1 MFDRFAPLRRRRIPT
16 QTQITER
23 RRLIAMLAMA
33 LGAFGIGTTEFVS
46 MGLLNLIADDFSI
59 TEDPAGVIISAYAL
73 GVVIGAPLITAFTG
87 MIPRRR
93 LLLLLMAAF
102 TIGNGLSL

>member
-1 MFDRFAPLRRRRIPT
+1 
-16 QTQITER
+16 
-23 RRLIAMLAMA
+23 MLTMS

-46 MGLLNLIADDFSI
+46 MGLLSMIAQDFSI
-59 TEDPAGVIISAYAL
+59 SEDTAGVIITAYAL
-73 GVVIGAPLITAFTG
+73 GVVVGAPLITTLTG

-102 TIGNGLSL
+102 TIGNGLRSEEHTSELQSRGHLVCRLLLEK